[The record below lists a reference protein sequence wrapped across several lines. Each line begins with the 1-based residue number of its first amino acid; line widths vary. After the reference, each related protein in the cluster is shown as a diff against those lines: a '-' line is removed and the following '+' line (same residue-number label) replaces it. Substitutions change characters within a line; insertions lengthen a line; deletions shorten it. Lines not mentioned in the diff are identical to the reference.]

1 MRAMFL
7 ILKTVYFN
15 GYADDNV
22 CFVVAGKIKDLI
34 RYLEEVAGN
43 IIGFYKSNEAEY
55 WQCHLLL
62 NTSE

>member
-43 IIGFYKSNEAEY
+43 IIGFYKSNEVEY
-55 WQCHLLL
+55 
-62 NTSE
+62 